1 MYISKIFEILCF
13 GVFTPL
19 SPFHLKSLF
28 RTLFG
33 MTFQT
38 QFPREQSI
46 SLKANACVGDKVGDV
61 LLTWPLA
68 PFLLLTLPSGES
80 LSQSLDFLF
89 LLCNLENEKVFN
101 VGGLVDKWIK
111 NDLIQTMTQLD
122 FLT

>member
-19 SPFHLKSLF
+19 SSFHLKSLF

-68 PFLLLTLPSGES
+68 PLLLLTLPSGES

-89 LLCNLENEKVFN
+89 LLCNLENEKVKLQCSTWEVWWIN
-101 VGGLVDKWIK
+101 GLK
-111 NDLIQTMTQLD
+111 MT
-122 FLT
+122 